1 MGREEFI
8 DPKRCGLLVIDVQ
21 ERLWPKTQQS
31 DEVAENIVKVINGFH
46 LFRIPII
53 ATEQVPDKIGS
64 TIPLI
69 KECFGS
75 DYHPR
80 KKEAFSCM
88 ADPLIRQEIIY
99 LPIDTWVVTGIEAH
113 VCVFQTV
120 KDLVAEGKKVIVLND
135 CISSRSLFDYS
146 TAIAEMRDLG
156 VRISSSEIILFELL
170 RTSSAPQFKEI
181 SQLVR

>member
-1 MGREEFI
+1 MN
-8 DPKRCGLLVIDVQ
+8 PKQCGLLVVDVQ
-21 ERLWPKTQQS
+21 EKLWPKTQQA
-31 DEVAENIVKVINGFH
+31 DEVAENIVRTMRGFYTFGIPVIV
-46 LFRIPII
+46 
-53 ATEQVPDKIGS
+53 TEQVPEKIGG

-69 KECFGS
+69 KECYGAE
-75 DYHPR
+75 YHPR

-88 ADPLIRQEIIY
+88 ADSLIRQEILY
-99 LPIDTWVVTGIEAH
+99 LPVDTWVVVGIEAH

-120 KDLVAEGKKVIVLND
+120 KDLVAEGKNVIVLND

-156 VRISSSEIILFELL
+156 VRISSSELILFELL
-170 RTSSAPQFKEI
+170 RTSAAPQFKEI